1 MTSTVI
7 KLSYCATETTKS
19 AKFVATDESSNHD
32 TTLLAFEPV
41 PSRTVDG
48 VSGRSK
54 SFWFNN
60 QNIVYSI

>member
-7 KLSYCATETTKS
+7 KLSYCATETKS

-41 PSRTVDG
+41 PSRIVDG
-48 VSGRSK
+48 VSGHSK